1 MKKNGIGL
9 SRPLKRDIKKL
20 LLMTKLTIFLSLFFV
35 VQLSA
40 NVYSQTRLTV
50 DSKNKT
56 VKQVLLDI
64 ENQSEFRFFYN
75 EQFTDLNRYVKFNID
90 NESIDKVMDKL
101 FESSNFTYK
110 IMENNLIV
118 ITPGEVQ
125 QTKTISGKVTDENG
139 QPLPGVTVVIKGT
152 TQGTVTNADGKY
164 SLSNIPEGA
173 TLLFSFV
180 GMKSQEV
187 AIGNESQINITME
200 SDAIGIEE
208 VVAIGYGTEKR
219 VNVIGSVAQVTAK
232 DIENRPV
239 SSLSNA
245 ITGQMSGVTVIQRSG
260 KPGFNDGE
268 IRVRGVGSFG
278 ATPSALVLVDGIP
291 SSMNEINPNDIESI
305 SVLKDASSAAIYGAR
320 SANGVILITTKKGKE
335 GKIKVSYNGY
345 YGVSKATEFPDLAS
359 SWEYA
364 EMFNIANGTQS
375 FSAEDIAKYKS
386 QSDLDNYPN
395 TNFLKETFSR
405 NGIQTGHDISI
416 TGGQKANQYFLSV
429 GYLNEQGLV
438 INNGYERF
446 NLRLNLES
454 ELAKTLTLTTRVA
467 ASVEEA
473 NEPTT
478 TANRTPSGVEGI
490 IVVAD
495 RYPAIYLGQASNGDF
510 GSGPESA
517 GTPVSWL
524 ASKGYYAR
532 PTSKASVNAQL
543 DWRPL
548 NDLTLSAIGG
558 YNFTLDEGR
567 HYRASQVLNPS
578 LTLPLATLEQ
588 YKNNAVYKTMQFL
601 GEYSKEF
608 KAHNFK
614 LLVGYSF
621 EDQVNEYF
629 NGNRQNFPSN
639 DYTVMSM
646 GGVDNQEV
654 YGNDTEWAIQS
665 LFGRLKYHYNNKYL
679 FEATVR
685 HDGSSRFPENQK
697 YGTFPSL
704 AAGWRVTEEDFFKD
718 AVPLMS
724 NLKLKASWGK
734 LGNQNIGDYPYQ
746 STLATG
752 RNYPFGTGMSNG
764 AAYRTYKDPTI
775 HWETTETKDFGVE
788 TGFFDGKLTFNA
800 TYFDRFTYDILYT
813 PSSSVSSVLG
823 VGISETNTGEVKN
836 TGWEFELGHQNIIGD
851 FRYQIQ
857 SNLTIINNEVV
868 TLGLGNVEQPNG
880 LVGNGS
886 DLFIGYPMQMYYGY
900 KSDGVFISND
910 DITAWADQK
919 KITPNAEPGDIR
931 YQDISG
937 PDGVPDGIVDPTYD
951 RTYIGSR
958 IPKYS
963 FSFNLSAQYKNF
975 DITAF
980 LQGVSGVKGRLDGY
994 VGYAFNNLGTIQQ
1007 WQIDGHFDAENP
1019 IRYPDYPRLEIVTNS
1034 GTPNTVL
1041 SDFWT
1046 INASYL
1052 RIKNLQLGYT
1062 LPKSVLEAANI
1073 GHIRIYFSA
1082 ENLVSFNNYRQ
1093 GWDPEINTEGS
1104 FYPIL
1109 ATFTMGVNVKF

>member
-56 VKQVLLDI
+56 VKEVLLNI

-118 ITPGEVQ
+118 ITPGEMDQ
-125 QTKTISGKVTDENG
+125 GKTISGMVADENG
-139 QPLPGVTVVIKGT
+139 QPLPGVTVVIKGI

-510 GSGPESA
+510 GAGPESA

-567 HYRASQVLNPS
+567 HYRASQVL
-578 LTLPLATLEQ
+578 
-588 YKNNAVYKTMQFL
+588 
-601 GEYSKEF
+601 
-608 KAHNFK
+608 
-614 LLVGYSF
+614 
-621 EDQVNEYF
+621 
-629 NGNRQNFPSN
+629 
-639 DYTVMSM
+639 
-646 GGVDNQEV
+646 
-654 YGNDTEWAIQS
+654 
-665 LFGRLKYHYNNKYL
+665 
-679 FEATVR
+679 
-685 HDGSSRFPENQK
+685 
-697 YGTFPSL
+697 
-704 AAGWRVTEEDFFKD
+704 
-718 AVPLMS
+718 
-724 NLKLKASWGK
+724 
-734 LGNQNIGDYPYQ
+734 
-746 STLATG
+746 
-752 RNYPFGTGMSNG
+752 RNCDKIMF
-764 AAYRTYKDPTI
+764 
-775 HWETTETKDFGVE
+775 TK
-788 TGFFDGKLTFNA
+788 
-800 TYFDRFTYDILYT
+800 
-813 PSSSVSSVLG
+813 
-823 VGISETNTGEVKN
+823 
-836 TGWEFELGHQNIIGD
+836 
-851 FRYQIQ
+851 
-857 SNLTIINNEVV
+857 
-868 TLGLGNVEQPNG
+868 
-880 LVGNGS
+880 
-886 DLFIGYPMQMYYGY
+886 
-900 KSDGVFISND
+900 
-910 DITAWADQK
+910 
-919 KITPNAEPGDIR
+919 
-931 YQDISG
+931 QD
-937 PDGVPDGIVDPTYD
+937 
-951 RTYIGSR
+951 
-958 IPKYS
+958 
-963 FSFNLSAQYKNF
+963 
-975 DITAF
+975 
-980 LQGVSGVKGRLDGY
+980 
-994 VGYAFNNLGTIQQ
+994 
-1007 WQIDGHFDAENP
+1007 
-1019 IRYPDYPRLEIVTNS
+1019 
-1034 GTPNTVL
+1034 
-1041 SDFWT
+1041 
-1046 INASYL
+1046 
-1052 RIKNLQLGYT
+1052 
-1062 LPKSVLEAANI
+1062 
-1073 GHIRIYFSA
+1073 
-1082 ENLVSFNNYRQ
+1082 
-1093 GWDPEINTEGS
+1093 
-1104 FYPIL
+1104 
-1109 ATFTMGVNVKF
+1109 